1 MSPLRLLDWFSSQ
14 ALELSL
20 RQAEALAVGQSPS
33 YVVSKKKL
41 GIENRVYEKIKK
53 DIDTLEFA

>member
-1 MSPLRLLDWFSSQ
+1 MSPLRLLDWISSQ